1 MSRQAS
7 PMPNPPSPTPP
18 VVTTSAVVSSV
29 TIKIPPFWPADP
41 EVWFAQVD
49 TQYTTKSITSQ
60 KTRFDHVVASLSPEY
75 ATEVRDL
82 ILKPPTVDPYTELKK
97 QLIKRTTASEQKRLR
112 QFFSTEELGD
122 RTPSQLLRRMQ
133 QLLGD
138 KAASADP
145 SFLKELFLQRLPP
158 NVRMVLASTKEPE
171 KLEDLASLADRV
183 GELATPTVSS
193 IQTSQ
198 LSSEVEQLRAEIG
211 RLKSLV
217 QSLSSKHIR
226 SPTRPRTPSPAPH
239 NRASGLCWYHSH
251 FGEKASKCNAPC
263 TWSSGNGQAGH

>member
-1 MSRQAS
+1 
-7 PMPNPPSPTPP
+7 
-18 VVTTSAVVSSV
+18 
-29 TIKIPPFWPADP
+29 
-41 EVWFAQVD
+41 
-49 TQYTTKSITSQ
+49 
-60 KTRFDHVVASLSPEY
+60 
-75 ATEVRDL
+75 
-82 ILKPPTVDPYTELKK
+82 
-97 QLIKRTTASEQKRLR
+97 
-112 QFFSTEELGD
+112 
-122 RTPSQLLRRMQ
+122 MQ

-183 GELATPTVSS
+183 GEVATPTVSS

-217 QSLSSKHIR
+217 QSLSSGVLLGLVLPALLHATEHLVCVGIILTSGRKLANVMLR
-226 SPTRPRTPSPAPH
+226 VPGPWETVRPVT
-239 NRASGLCWYHSH
+239 
-251 FGEKASKCNAPC
+251 
-263 TWSSGNGQAGH
+263 NGGK